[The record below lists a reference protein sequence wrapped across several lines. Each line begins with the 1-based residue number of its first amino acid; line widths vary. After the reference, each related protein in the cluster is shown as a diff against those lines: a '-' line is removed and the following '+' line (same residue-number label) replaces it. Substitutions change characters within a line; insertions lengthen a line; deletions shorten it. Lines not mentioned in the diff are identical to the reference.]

1 MKIKTIRNVVLT
13 AALTVVMMLIGL
25 GLGSYLGYAR
35 GYRHGRKVTNT
46 WWIEKQSRYYDSD
59 EVEKKR
65 RDRGFNAF

>member
-1 MKIKTIRNVVLT
+1 MRFKTIRNRVLI
-13 AALTVVMMLIGL
+13 AALTVVLILIGV

-35 GYRHGRKVTNT
+35 GYRHGQKATNA
-46 WWIEKQSRYYDSD
+46 WWIEKQSRYYDSY

>member
-1 MKIKTIRNVVLT
+1 M
-13 AALTVVMMLIGL
+13 TVVMMLIGI

-35 GYRHGRKVTNT
+35 GYRHGQKVTNA
-46 WWIEKQSRYYDSD
+46 WWIEKQSRYYDSY

>member
-1 MKIKTIRNVVLT
+1 MRYKTMRKRVLI

-25 GLGSYLGYAR
+25 GLGSYLGYVR
-35 GYRHGRKVTNT
+35 GYRHGRKVTNA